1 MQHSKFIVLLTAALI
16 LMTASAC
23 SGQTASQEPPAAP
36 PVATEPQ
43 TPEPTPTPAPA
54 APVTEADIKMEAT
67 PVAIE
72 ARPPFDPKDKV
83 TDGELIS
90 LQGYTI
96 GMTFKEANEI
106 WEIPQAVVDY
116 GRGRWS
122 AEYPSLCIYLGNMY
136 VEFKPKPDADPND
149 IDSYTLYHIYYG
161 ETVFCSGKEPLS
173 VLRDI
178 KLGDSIGDALKSL
191 PGNRTPRKWA
201 LDELY
206 GEYQQPGSAKLEYI
220 TNLGFY
226 DLRIYCENSWATL
239 SFHSDGNLW
248 IADVYA
254 YEE

>member
-1 MQHSKFIVLLTAALI
+1 MKHTKLIALLMAAL
-16 LMTASAC
+16 LLLTASAC
-23 SGQTASQEPPAAP
+23 SQQTAPQETPAAP
-36 PVATEPQ
+36 PASTEPQ
-43 TPEPTPTPAPA
+43 TPEPAPTPPA
-54 APVTEADIKMEAT
+54 TPVTEADIKMEAT
-67 PVAIE
+67 PVTLDG
-72 ARPPFDPKDKV
+72 RPPFDPKDKV
-83 TDGELIS
+83 TDEELIS

-106 WEIPQAVVDY
+106 WEVPQAVVDY
-116 GRGRWS
+116 GKGRWT
-122 AEYPSLCIYLGNMY
+122 AEYPSLCLYLGNMY
-136 VEFKPKPDADPND
+136 VEFKPKPDADAAD
-149 IDSYTLYHIYYG
+149 FDSYTLYHIYYG
-161 ETVFCSGKEPLS
+161 ETIFGSGKEPLS

-206 GEYQQPGSAKLEYI
+206 GEYESPGSAKLEYI

-226 DLRIYCENSWATL
+226 DLRIYCENSFAIL

-254 YEE
+254 YEG

>member
-1 MQHSKFIVLLTAALI
+1 MKHTKLIALLMALI

-23 SGQTASQEPPAAP
+23 SAQTAPQETPAAP
-36 PVATEPQ
+36 PVATEPETQ
-43 TPEPTPTPAPA
+43 EPDPTPPQA
-54 APVTEADIKMEAT
+54 APVTEEDIKMEAT

-72 ARPPFDPKDKV
+72 SRPAFEPKDKV

-96 GMTFKEANEI
+96 GMTFKEANEV

-116 GRGRWS
+116 GKSRWT
-122 AEYPSLCIYLGNMY
+122 AEYPSLCLNLGNMY
-136 VEFKPKPDADPND
+136 VEFRPKKDADPVD
-149 IDSYTLYHIYYG
+149 FDSYTLYHIYYG
-161 ETVFCSGKEPLS
+161 ESVFGSGKEPLS

-191 PGNRTPRKWA
+191 PGSRTPRKWA

-206 GEYQQPGSAKLEYI
+206 GEYQQPGSASLEYI

-226 DLRIYCENSWATL
+226 DLRIYCENSFAIL

-254 YEE
+254 NEE